1 MSVPNLTGSWQTRCG
16 YGTVLQS
23 GWSPDGAGRVFRKF
37 YTHCPPEVALYEYGC
52 ARWLHEHDIPSPR
65 PIRLL
70 EDSEGRKG
78 IESEWL
84 DLHLVRD
91 AEAARAAQDVLALV
105 RLLHRCPIW
114 PQGRSWQVLVETEYL
129 PELVR
134 AADWYRSRLGES
146 SLDGIEQAI
155 AVFKDL
161 RPDGFIHGDFS
172 PNNVGYQGRA
182 LHCLDFRHGSEGPR
196 DWDIGYFLCHFA
208 PGEAIARE
216 ILAKTTA
223 GVAALATVA
232 SAIRLGRRL
241 RRGDDPVPGLH
252 RLLDW
257 ISWQRRLDD
266 QAVELPA
273 ATVEF
278 AVEFMRRGLLD
289 DAQRML
295 APIARFATPQGR
307 AARLNIAVI
316 NHVRGRFNEAQR
328 FYERELCLGEAAQ
341 AALCNNLGI
350 LHMQLRR
357 RELSLEWLRKA
368 EALAPGTV
376 AFAATRLAWFHSFR
390 HYIEGIRAF
399 EALHDRPTC
408 NRLAAIVHN
417 SGASLY
423 SATGDWLQASR
434 YWQLAQQADPCH
446 WNAPINH
453 ALAAGGR
460 LPAETV
466 ARQAADALQR
476 KLSGPSAR
484 ALTPCVRPEHSP
496 QPALRLALVSSRIRR
511 GKVGYLLRA
520 LLNHLD
526 RQEFEIIVYDNS
538 VVEDRFARPFK
549 RLAHRWVPVF
559 GWSADALAE
568 QVRCDAIDILL
579 DLDGYCP
586 RNYSEAFALNPAP
599 LQLGWPESPVPWTVQ
614 KFGPT
619 DEDLTGFYAL
629 DSVAP
634 LSRVPLRNGLRVA
647 YIGDTDKL
655 DGLTISLLSSV
666 LDAVPQATLV
676 IKSLDCDDPLLVEM
690 IAGRFATCGIG
701 RERINFVGFLKGH
714 RNHLEFHSELDVV
727 VDSVGRCS
735 EIAVHEALQQGVP
748 VLVLDA
754 DGTGGT
760 PGARLLRRLGLSWL
774 VARSVADI
782 IHLCLLASRPD
793 VLAGWRSQARAAFE
807 ADQQALPARGLALG
821 AALRSAWAACSSH
834 AWQPLQGASARY
846 DVDAIDADRRWL
858 VLTSCYGDQVLLSTF
873 MP

>member
-1 MSVPNLTGSWQTRCG
+1 MSVPNVTGSWQTRCG

-295 APIARFATPQGR
+295 APIARFAPPQGR
-307 AARLNIAVI
+307 AAHGAEVQAKLSSHAMATHMRSMAQSLDDIVEPEDWE
-316 NHVRGRFNEAQR
+316 VFNEVSTQEMAQWLL
-328 FYERELCLGEAAQ
+328 EQ
-341 AALCNNLGI
+341 AAL
-350 LHMQLRR
+350 
-357 RELSLEWLRKA
+357 
-368 EALAPGTV
+368 
-376 AFAATRLAWFHSFR
+376 
-390 HYIEGIRAF
+390 
-399 EALHDRPTC
+399 
-408 NRLAAIVHN
+408 
-417 SGASLY
+417 
-423 SATGDWLQASR
+423 
-434 YWQLAQQADPCH
+434 
-446 WNAPINH
+446 
-453 ALAAGGR
+453 
-460 LPAETV
+460 
-466 ARQAADALQR
+466 
-476 KLSGPSAR
+476 
-484 ALTPCVRPEHSP
+484 
-496 QPALRLALVSSRIRR
+496 
-511 GKVGYLLRA
+511 
-520 LLNHLD
+520 
-526 RQEFEIIVYDNS
+526 
-538 VVEDRFARPFK
+538 
-549 RLAHRWVPVF
+549 
-559 GWSADALAE
+559 
-568 QVRCDAIDILL
+568 
-579 DLDGYCP
+579 
-586 RNYSEAFALNPAP
+586 
-599 LQLGWPESPVPWTVQ
+599 
-614 KFGPT
+614 
-619 DEDLTGFYAL
+619 
-629 DSVAP
+629 
-634 LSRVPLRNGLRVA
+634 VPLKRYAKAAARKTAPTPAAKRTHDPKKPHV
-647 YIGDTDKL
+647 
-655 DGLTISLLSSV
+655 SL
-666 LDAVPQATLV
+666 A
-676 IKSLDCDDPLLVEM
+676 K
-690 IAGRFATCGIG
+690 
-701 RERINFVGFLKGH
+701 
-714 RNHLEFHSELDVV
+714 
-727 VDSVGRCS
+727 
-735 EIAVHEALQQGVP
+735 
-748 VLVLDA
+748 
-754 DGTGGT
+754 
-760 PGARLLRRLGLSWL
+760 
-774 VARSVADI
+774 
-782 IHLCLLASRPD
+782 LLADKAP
-793 VLAGWRSQARAAFE
+793 
-807 ADQQALPARGLALG
+807 
-821 AALRSAWAACSSH
+821 
-834 AWQPLQGASARY
+834 
-846 DVDAIDADRRWL
+846 
-858 VLTSCYGDQVLLSTF
+858 
-873 MP
+873 